1 MGYIK
6 RSFTQKN
13 VVDARKIE
21 VEKRNPGIAW
31 GAVYAEFESPVSDVK
46 QQGGDLNVEKQ
57 LYVER
62 TVNNVPNYSLLQPKR
77 FFR

>member
-1 MGYIK
+1 MPARLKWK
-6 RSFTQKN
+6 REIR
-13 VVDARKIE
+13 VL
-21 VEKRNPGIAW
+21 PG

-62 TVNNVPNYSLLQPKR
+62 TVNNVPQLQPITAKNGSSGR
-77 FFR
+77 